1 MDFFPSRTLAIYM
14 AKMFII
20 RTLAVLALLVLVLQA
35 LDLLGESGKILAH
48 PGNGEAELWTYVSL
62 RAPQLIARFLPFS
75 VLLGTI
81 ITLATLNQNSE
92 VISMKAGGLSAHQI
106 LAPLIV
112 ASMGVAVLSFI
123 FNETLVAPAT
133 ARLTQWEKVDFG
145 PIPAESN
152 IRTNVWVKD
161 GNDLINA
168 RTVIGRGNNV
178 QLRDVTIYNRSANE
192 LNSLM
197 HGDQARFTDKGWLL
211 SDVTRFNVNSGTEE
225 KTPELLIGDSIRPDQ
240 FTLSSVDADSLS
252 IFALRGAIGELE
264 QAGRPTMSLKA
275 GWWHKISG
283 PMSSI
288 LMPLLGAVAAFG
300 LARSGQLFIR
310 AVIGMALGFAY
321 FVADNFALAMGNIGA
336 YPALLAAWAPTAMIR
351 PVERRILRQLGRDS
365 PVRLAEIMVGNARQQ
380 MVQRVVAQSDR
391 CP

>member
-1 MDFFPSRTLAIYM
+1 MEFFPSRTLAIYM

-35 LDLLGESGKILAH
+35 LDLLGESGKILAYE
-48 PGNGEAELWTYVSL
+48 GNGEAELWTYVSL

-92 VISMKAGGLSAHQI
+92 VVSMKAAGLSAHQI

-112 ASMGVAVLSFI
+112 ASMGIALLSFL
-123 FNETLVAPAT
+123 FNETIVAPAT
-133 ARLTQWEKVDFG
+133 SRLSQWEKVEFG

-161 GNDLINA
+161 GNNLINA
-168 RTVIGRGNNV
+168 RTVTGRGEQV
-178 QLRDVTIYNRSANE
+178 VLQDITVYDRSENG
-192 LNSLM
+192 LKNLL
-197 HGDQARFTDKGWLL
+197 QADAGRFTGSGWLL
-211 SDVTRFNVNSGTEE
+211 TGVTQFDVSTGTEE
-225 KTPELLIGDSIRPDQ
+225 KKSELMIGDSIRPDQ
-240 FTLSSVDADSLS
+240 FTLTNVSADSLS
-252 IFALRGAIGELE
+252 IFALRTAIGELE
-264 QAGRPTMSLKA
+264 RAGRPTMSLKA

-300 LARSGQLFIR
+300 LARSGQLFLR

-336 YPALLAAWAPTAMIR
+336 YPSLLAAWAPFLLFFLIGET
-351 PVERRILRQLGRDS
+351 VL
-365 PVRLAEIMVGNARQQ
+365 VRTEE
-380 MVQRVVAQSDR
+380 
-391 CP
+391 

>member
-35 LDLLGESGKILAH
+35 LDLLGESGKILAQA
-48 PGNGEAELWTYVSL
+48 GNGEAELWTYVSL
-62 RAPQLIARFLPFS
+62 RAPQLVARFLPFS

-112 ASMGVAVLSFI
+112 ASMGVALVSFV

-133 ARLTQWEKVDFG
+133 ARLTQWEKVEYG

-152 IRTNVWVKD
+152 IRTNVWVRD

-168 RTVIGRGNNV
+168 RTVIGRGDTV
-178 QLRDVTIYNRSANE
+178 RLQGVTIFNRTENE

-197 HGDQARFTDKGWLL
+197 QGDEARFTGSGWLL
-211 SDVTRFNVNSGTEE
+211 TNVTQFDVSTGTEE
-225 KTPELLIGDSIRPDQ
+225 KTPELLVGKTIRPDQ
-240 FTLSSVDADSLS
+240 FTLSNVDADSLS
-252 IFALRGAIGELE
+252 IFDLRSAIGELE
-264 QAGRPTMSLKA
+264 QAGRPTMSLEA

-336 YPALLAAWAPTAMIR
+336 YPALLAAWAPFLLFFLIGETVLIR
-351 PVERRILRQLGRDS
+351 TE
-365 PVRLAEIMVGNARQQ
+365 E
-380 MVQRVVAQSDR
+380 
-391 CP
+391 